1 MPPKKDLVRYKEV
14 RRADLLNDQ
23 KTAPQILQADPA
35 SITQEQFQE
44 FILSQIKRI
53 IHGNNVGIWKTD
65 FVAQGILSLQDIL
78 LTSLPQFFLADCLAT
93 DAIGDPVIVTGPSV
107 LSFPQVTRVD
117 IKTTGLTKPSVGVIS
132 EKSTPTRCKV
142 ITLGEFTYSPATLVP
157 GKPYWAAYGGGLTD
171 VIPTPDP
178 AGKIACQVIGTAID
192 TGRLIVNPE
201 RRPTIRTG

>member
-1 MPPKKDLVRYKEV
+1 VPPPKDLVRFKEV
-14 RRADLLNDQ
+14 RVADLKNDQ
-23 KTAPQILQADPA
+23 KNAAQILNADAA

-44 FILSQIKRI
+44 FIISQIKRI
-53 IHGNNVGIWKTD
+53 IHGNNVGIWKDD
-65 FVAQGILSLQDIL
+65 FIAQGILSLQDIL

-107 LSFPQVTRVD
+107 LTFPQVTRVD

-132 EKSTPTRCKV
+132 AKSTPTRCKV
-142 ITLGEFTYSPATLVP
+142 LTLGEFAFVPNTLIP
-157 GKPYWAAYGGGLTD
+157 GKPYWAAYGGGLTA
-171 VIPTPDP
+171 VVPTPDP

-201 RRPTIRTG
+201 RRPTIRIG